1 MHTTIQDFYRQLRQ
15 DPDQITAEA
24 LRLLAVKF
32 ELNDCGP
39 PDLSV
44 DAPQAWLVAAGHELS
59 HNGFPLAPAI
69 QSAQNE
75 ILKLRERLRQHGVDA
90 ADVAM
95 DATRRDYRPRAQ
107 REGDVFHFS
116 QQVFD
121 QPIR

>member
-1 MHTTIQDFYRQLRQ
+1 MPH
-15 DPDQITAEA
+15 
-24 LRLLAVKF
+24 
-32 ELNDCGP
+32 N
-39 PDLSV
+39 
-44 DAPQAWLVAAGHELS
+44 WLVAAGHELS